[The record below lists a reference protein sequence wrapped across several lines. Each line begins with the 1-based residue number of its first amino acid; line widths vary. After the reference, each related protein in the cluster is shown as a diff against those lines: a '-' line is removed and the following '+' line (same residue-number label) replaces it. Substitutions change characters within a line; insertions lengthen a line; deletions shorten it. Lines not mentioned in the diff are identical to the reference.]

1 MLDHK
6 STGLGGSPRLLDI
19 GGPPNLVP
27 LVKRERLY
35 DMKDYPK
42 LASLQDKDGF
52 MIGAGAAP
60 WTYLE
65 RNAEMIPN
73 LLVKPDGSVVQKTHI
88 SRTFDSDGS
97 YKQIALP
104 QEETKMSVLGNI
116 FLSEGEPGQVLEI
129 KVKKRT
135 GKENFVTCMRKILLQ
150 QYPEESVGV
159 GGVFLVKEGKVR
171 THVMPDFSP
180 CPLNSDE
187 EVNHWLKFYEMSA
200 PFVALSTFTSQDPVS
215 DMTWKKI
222 SDLAQSGIIK
232 TFPR

>member
-1 MLDHK
+1 M
-6 STGLGGSPRLLDI
+6 DI

-27 LVKRERLY
+27 LVKRDRLY

-42 LASLQDKDGF
+42 LAELKGKEGF

-88 SRTFDSDGS
+88 SRTFDEDGS

-104 QEETKMSVLGNI
+104 ADETKMSLLGNI
-116 FLSEGEPGQVLEI
+116 FMSEGQEGTVLEI
-129 KVKKRT
+129 KTKKRT
-135 GKENFVTCMRKILLQ
+135 GTENFVTCMRKILLEK
-150 QYPEESVGV
+150 YPEQSIGV
-159 GGVFLVKEGKVR
+159 GGTFLVKKGKVKI
-171 THVMPDFSP
+171 HVMPDFSV

-187 EVNHWLKFYEMSA
+187 DVEKWLKFYEMSS
-200 PFVALSTFTSQDPVS
+200 PFVALSTFCSRDPVKIH
-215 DMTWKKI
+215 TCRCWKEK
-222 SDLAQSGIIK
+222 
-232 TFPR
+232 